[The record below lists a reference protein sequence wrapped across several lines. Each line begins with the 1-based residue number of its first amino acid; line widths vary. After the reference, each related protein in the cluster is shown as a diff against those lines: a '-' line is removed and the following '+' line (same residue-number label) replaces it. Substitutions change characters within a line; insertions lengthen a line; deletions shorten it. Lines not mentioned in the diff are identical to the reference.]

1 YAGVAGAVFA
11 SLSGFVTPS
20 TFSFSQSILFVLVVI
35 IGGAG
40 SLAGPL
46 VGATIVVLLPEALAA
61 LAEYRLL
68 FFGALL
74 LGVLWLAPD
83 GVTGLVERL
92 LARRRKPRY
101 ASAGQVTMQ
110 PARRLALAA
119 SGLTIAFGGVKAVSE
134 VSLRAE
140 PGKVTS
146 LIGP

>member
-1 YAGVAGAVFA
+1 KTLAFAISAVYAGVAGAFFA

-20 TFSFSQSILFVLVVI
+20 TFAFSQSILFVLVVV

-46 VGATIVVLLPEALAA
+46 VGAAIVVLLPEALAA

-83 GVTGLVERL
+83 GVTGLVAKL
-92 LARRRKPRY
+92 TARRR
-101 ASAGQVTMQ
+101 A
-110 PARRLALAA
+110 ARQA
-119 SGLTIAFGGVKAVSE
+119 
-134 VSLRAE
+134 
-140 PGKVTS
+140 
-146 LIGP
+146 